1 MTNNFLTSILITNYN
16 KEKFLIKSLSSA
28 IKQNYKK
35 KEVIVYDDKS
45 TDNSLKIIDRFK
57 NIKILKNKS
66 EKKKTAPLNQ
76 INGLIECFK
85 VSRGDYIF
93 LLDSDD
99 EFKRNKISSII
110 KYFKRNKNLNIIQ
123 DKPYLKNEK
132 KNLNLKIKKH
142 LFSIWPSIYPTSCI
156 AIRRS
161 YFNEF
166 LKYIEKKKF
175 PNLEIDSRLII
186 FAFLKNDLK
195 IINKSFTVYNFDE
208 TGITS
213 NYEKFNIKWWKK
225 RKEAFEYMEFL
236 MKKLKL
242 KFSKGPDFYF
252 TKLINLFF

>member
-1 MTNNFLTSILITNYN
+1 M
-16 KEKFLIKSLSSA
+16 
-28 IKQNYKK
+28 
-35 KEVIVYDDKS
+35 
-45 TDNSLKIIDRFK
+45 
-57 NIKILKNKS
+57 
-66 EKKKTAPLNQ
+66 
-76 INGLIECFK
+76 
-85 VSRGDYIF
+85 
-93 LLDSDD
+93 
-99 EFKRNKISSII
+99 
-110 KYFKRNKNLNIIQ
+110 
-123 DKPYLKNEK
+123 KNEK
-132 KNLNLKIKKH
+132 KILNLKIKKH

-156 AIRRS
+156 AIRIS

-225 RKEAFEYMEFL
+225 RKEAFAYMEFL